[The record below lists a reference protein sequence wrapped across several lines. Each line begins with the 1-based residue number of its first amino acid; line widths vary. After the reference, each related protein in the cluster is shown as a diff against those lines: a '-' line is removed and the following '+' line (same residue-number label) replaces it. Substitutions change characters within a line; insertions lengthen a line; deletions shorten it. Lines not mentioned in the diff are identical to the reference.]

1 MGTLPIFDKSANR
14 QTDLSSGSLPAFY
27 MEDYSILGLRV
38 DRLNESLRIL
48 DKQKFEIIT
57 TSDRFEIVIDNAGQI
72 PDIVDLLGRNGIVSE
87 LSDVIEQ
94 IYQG

>member
-1 MGTLPIFDKSANR
+1 MGKLSIFDKNANR

-57 TSDRFEIVIDNAGQI
+57 APDRFEIVIDNAGQI
-72 PDIVDLLGRNGIVSE
+72 PDIVDLLDRNGIVSD

-94 IYQG
+94 VYQG

>member
-1 MGTLPIFDKSANR
+1 MGKLPIFDKSTNR

-57 TSDRFEIVIDNAGQI
+57 APDRFEIVIDNAGQI
-72 PDIVDLLGRNGIVSE
+72 SDIVDLLDRNGIVSD

-94 IYQG
+94 VYQG

>member
-14 QTDLSSGSLPAFY
+14 QAYLSSGSLPAFY
-27 MEDYSILGLRV
+27 MEDSSILGLRV

-57 TSDRFEIVIDNAGQI
+57 APDRFEIVIDNAGQN
-72 PDIVDLLGRNGIVSE
+72 PDIVDLLDRNGIVSE

-94 IYQG
+94 VYQG

>member
-1 MGTLPIFDKSANR
+1 MGTLPIFDKSTNR

-57 TSDRFEIVIDNAGQI
+57 APDRFEIVIDNAGQI
-72 PDIVDLLGRNGIVSE
+72 PDIVDLLDRNGIVSD

-94 IYQG
+94 VYQG